1 MRRLLILF
9 AAIGLLAA
17 GCGGGGG
24 GGSSSNA
31 SGPPLTKSQY
41 QAKLHQISSEI
52 SKSVGATTSS
62 GEIRDQDVGKLQR
75 AFHQFADR
83 LREVNPPAEVKSL
96 HDRLANALDDLGD
109 AFPAL
114 AKKLNA
120 AKNDPEGAVKALFGA
135 KPIQELIK
143 LGQEFKAKGYNL
155 NLNG

>member
-1 MRRLLILF
+1 MRRPLILL
-9 AAIGLLAA
+9 AALALVAA

-24 GGSSSNA
+24 SGSSSA

-41 QAKLHQISSEI
+41 QAKLHQISGEI
-52 SKSVGATTSS
+52 SKSVGATSSS
-62 GEIRDQDVGKLQR
+62 GQIRNEDVPKLQK

-83 LREVNPPAEVKSL
+83 LRELDPPAEVKSL
-96 HDRLANALDDLGD
+96 HVRLANALDDLGD
-109 AFPAL
+109 AFPGL

-120 AKNDPEGAVKALFGA
+120 AQKDPQAAVKALFGA